1 MQSQRA
7 YTTARY
13 SASPAPVSDGWDI
26 PNNPAFTMFEMLEN
40 AKDWLT
46 DRQVWE
52 EAKGDHEG
60 DLYDDMLQEAA
71 ERAEFFRFGSS
82 GGF

>member
-1 MQSQRA
+1 MQSQRS
-7 YTTARY
+7 YTTT
-13 SASPAPVSDGWDI
+13 SHWASKAPVADGWDI

-52 EAKGDHEG
+52 EEKQGHLGDMH
-60 DLYDDMLQEAA
+60 DDMLQEEA
-71 ERAEFFRFGSS
+71 ERAEFVRFGSA